1 MKKGLSIAAAILL
14 LFQICA
20 FAETDPQQPSDSTT
34 FYGDYI
40 KENEVRELTVLGDE
54 APFAFVLCKTL
65 NVHAQKELSSE
76 VVGTL
81 EYAKEVEVLEK
92 SDDAYYIH
100 FYEIISDVVFDK
112 YGWISKAYVL
122 LDPPCLI
129 ANHPT
134 PIFALPQ
141 EDAKKLGYLST
152 YDSLRVIGEVN
163 DYYIVSCD
171 AAAGFVKKE

>member
-65 NVHAQKELSSE
+65 NVHAQKDLSSE

-81 EYAKEVEVLEK
+81 KYAKEVEVLEK
-92 SDDAYYIH
+92 ADDAYYIH
-100 FYEIISDVVFDK
+100 FDK
-112 YGWISKAYVL
+112 YGWISRMSCLTRPASSPIT
-122 LDPPCLI
+122 PPR
-129 ANHPT
+129 
-134 PIFALPQ
+134 
-141 EDAKKLGYLST
+141 
-152 YDSLRVIGEVN
+152 SLHSHRKTQKNWVI
-163 DYYIVSCD
+163 
-171 AAAGFVKKE
+171 

>member
-20 FAETDPQQPSDSTT
+20 FAETDPRQPSDSTT

-65 NVHAQKELSSE
+65 NVHAQKDLSSE

-81 EYAKEVEVLEK
+81 KYAKEVEVLEK
-92 SDDAYYIH
+92 ADDAYYIH
-100 FYEIISDVVFDK
+100 VYEIISDVVFDK
-112 YGWISKAYVL
+112 YGWISRMS
-122 LDPPCLI
+122 CLTRPASSPI
-129 ANHPT
+129 T
-134 PIFALPQ
+134 PLR
-141 EDAKKLGYLST
+141 
-152 YDSLRVIGEVN
+152 SLHSHRKTQRNWVV
-163 DYYIVSCD
+163 
-171 AAAGFVKKE
+171 